1 MNCEGCLFELPLV
14 FSTMSVLS
22 QFVGDGDGEGDEEFG
37 PIMKFEELKKEAEAR
52 GVVLPMDM
60 VEAAKT
66 TGIRQSFLFLV
77 FGFVGEIL
85 IFLILFS

>member
-1 MNCEGCLFELPLV
+1 
-14 FSTMSVLS
+14 
-22 QFVGDGDGEGDEEFG
+22 
-37 PIMKFEELKKEAEAR
+37 MKFEELKKEAEAR